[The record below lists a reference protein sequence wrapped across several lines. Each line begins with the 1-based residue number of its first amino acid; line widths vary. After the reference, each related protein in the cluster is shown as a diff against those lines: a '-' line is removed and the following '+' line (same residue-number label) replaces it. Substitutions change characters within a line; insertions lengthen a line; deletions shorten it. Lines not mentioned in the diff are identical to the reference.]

1 MFHLS
6 ISRMFWS
13 FFISFKIWPQ
23 NQLFRSSG
31 LCNLQRPSFDGI
43 LKKSSQ
49 QVWEQKWEKYVISE
63 EKFIWNHL
71 LRNVH
76 SKWFPSSLH
85 RAFGINNWN
94 YLNMTYTLSLISVS
108 FYFHSPSDS
117 FSDFLLTLSLIFQLF
132 FFQFPPHLHQSW
144 LLECGWQL
152 VRGFYV
158 CGVAL
163 QKKYIHF
170 SNVVVLFIFHWDL
183 AAKPI
188 ISHLRFLQ
196 FAILWAG
203 M

>member
-1 MFHLS
+1 MRKICHLWGKVHLKS
-6 ISRMFWS
+6 PPKKC
-13 FFISFKIWPQ
+13 SFKMIPIIPPSCLWYQ
-23 NQLFRSSG
+23 QLK
-31 LCNLQRPSFDGI
+31 L
-43 LKKSSQ
+43 SQ
-49 QVWEQKWEKYVISE
+49 Y
-63 EKFIWNHL
+63 N
-71 LRNVH
+71 
-76 SKWFPSSLH
+76 
-85 RAFGINNWN
+85 
-94 YLNMTYTLSLISVS
+94 TLSLISVS

-152 VRGFYV
+152 VRGFYM

-163 QKKYIHF
+163 QKKYIYF
-170 SNVVVLFIFHWDL
+170 SNVVVLFIFHWNL